1 MASHCVSIADRHRRV
16 AEVEQPSKPFRF
28 SLQIN
33 AGCVAEAEQPLDQV
47 LEGSLK
53 NLSCFRFSLQINA
66 GRVAEAEQLLDQV
79 LEGSPKDL
87 GALVARGTARALRKE
102 LAGKG

>member
-1 MASHCVSIADRHRRV
+1 MCLASHCVSIADRHRRV

-33 AGCVAEAEQPLDQV
+33 AGCVAEAEQ
-47 LEGSLK
+47 
-53 NLSCFRFSLQINA
+53 
-66 GRVAEAEQLLDQV
+66 LLDQV